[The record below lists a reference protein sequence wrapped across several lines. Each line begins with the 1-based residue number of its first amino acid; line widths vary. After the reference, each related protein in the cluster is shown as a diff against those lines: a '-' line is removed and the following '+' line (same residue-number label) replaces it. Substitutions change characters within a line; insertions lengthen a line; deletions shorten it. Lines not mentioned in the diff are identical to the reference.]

1 MVILFIKVILFI
13 NEDELEGGKIWITN
27 IQLII

>member
-1 MVILFIKVILFI
+1 MVILFIKVTLFI
-13 NEDELEGGKIWITN
+13 KEEELEGGKIWVMN